1 VTLQQGLGFGVIAGM
16 LILFM
21 WGRWRYDIVA
31 LLALLAS
38 VACGVVPANRAFHG
52 FSNPLLPL
60 IASALV
66 VSAAIGKSGVIDMLV
81 RPMMPLLRGTSVQV
95 FALTAAVAFLSALV
109 KNVGALAIFLPV
121 AMQVARRN
129 GRSPSELLMP
139 LSFGSLLGG
148 MMTLI
153 GTSPNLIASSLR
165 EQLLGRPFSMFD
177 FLPVGLGL
185 TLVGIAFVSVGW
197 RLIPRGRKGQGT
209 PETLFRVEDYVAEV
223 RVPPNSPYVGRTV
236 AELEAL
242 AQGDMA
248 VTAIIREG
256 FRRYVPS
263 GNWTLFADDVLA
275 LECDPQ
281 VLDRVATEARLEL
294 VGSQGVSA
302 EALRSANM
310 VTLEAVITNGSPMIG
325 LTPIDLHLRERYGIN
340 LLAVSQRGRPMSV
353 RLRRVRFQVGD
364 VVVLQGNA
372 DSMPDTLAILGCLPL
387 AERRLALGQPRNLVL
402 PVLLLGGAVA
412 LAATDTVPVA
422 LAFTGAALLVALLRL
437 LTLNEIYASIEWPIL
452 ILLGS
457 LIPVGEAI
465 HDNGG
470 TALIAAWLSHVAA
483 VVPSWGVL
491 AALIVITMLVTPI
504 LHHAA
509 AVIVMGP
516 IAVSLAARLGFHA
529 DPFLMAVAVGASCD
543 FLTPIGHQ
551 CNTLVMGPGGY
562 RFTDYWRLGL
572 PLSCLVVVVGVPLI
586 AFFWPLR

>member
-16 LILFM
+16 LILFV

-38 VACGVVPANRAFHG
+38 VACGVVPANRAFNG

-185 TLVGIAFVSVGW
+185 TLVGVTFVGVGW